1 MHSFMT
7 SLWFTHRWRTN
18 NCRVLKK
25 NRKIKLKIIFLIW
38 SDQQCRRPEPPFRSG
53 SGSASSPTFRE
64 RQGCQSLSEPRFLGG
79 AGARAE
85 FSSRLRFRL
94 QLSCQ
99 YRKKIFFVVPTK
111 KLKISVF
118 SVIFA
123 LNQFSKKLKNLH
135 LLLIFVSV
143 KKKTKN
149 VQFFPLTL
157 GVGVGVGAG
166 SGFGNL
172 PGAGAGAKKV
182 KSDRLRQPWRKKL
195 FVFLHPIF
203 VYSYWKVRIVI
214 FPIFSQIRP
223 TVEFFLVNFKR

>member
-64 RQGCQSLSEPRFLGG
+64 RQGCRSLSEPGFLGG
-79 AGARAE
+79 AGAGAE

-123 LNQFSKKLKNLH
+123 LKQFSKKLKNLH
-135 LLLIFVSV
+135 SQNFNICKCEKED
-143 KKKTKN
+143 KKCAI
-149 VQFFPLTL
+149 
-157 GVGVGVGAG
+157 GVGAG

-195 FVFLHPIF
+195 LVFLHPIF

>member
-64 RQGCQSLSEPRFLGG
+64 RQGCRSLSEPGFLGG
-79 AGARAE
+79 AGAE

-123 LNQFSKKLKNLH
+123 LKQFSKKLKNLH

-157 GVGVGVGAG
+157 GVGVGVGAR

-172 PGAGAGAKKV
+172 TWSRCRSQ
-182 KSDRLRQPWRKKL
+182 KSEKWPAPATLEKE
-195 FVFLHPIF
+195 
-203 VYSYWKVRIVI
+203 IVCFFTPHI
-214 FPIFSQIRP
+214 CLLILEGENCYFSH
-223 TVEFFLVNFKR
+223 FFAN